1 VSRPGPT
8 PWTRRALLGTAA
20 IGLPIISAGCAQS
33 AGGGGVA
40 RQAPGNRRVCI
51 GYALWHRDNHWD
63 TDPNKAWGT
72 PEIGYYRSDDP
83 SVLARHANWLSGA
96 EVDFVIIDWSN
107 DLSMDI
113 RRPGGPG
120 VQRFI
125 EESTVKLFDSWTKMS
140 SAPRV
145 ALMIGNP
152 GDPGAVNDGRL
163 TAKANEVYELF
174 VANKARAP
182 LLETYLG
189 KPLLLVYAMTPSPW
203 GHSLP
208 PWHDD
213 RFTVRFITGFLTQ
226 QPSLLGP
233 GGLSRYGY
241 WSFVD
246 RGTPTHADFDGRPE
260 CVTVVAAWTGSN
272 SSGRRNGQTYLTDW
286 EYARKLG
293 PRFVLAGTFN
303 EWWATVQETAESSRD
318 IEPSREYGELYLNI
332 LRSQA
337 RLFKDGQ

>member
-1 VSRPGPT
+1 MSRPGPT

-125 EESTVKLFDSWTKMS
+125 EESTVKLFNSWTKMS

-213 RFTVRFITGFLTQ
+213 RFTVRFITGFLNSTAEFT
-226 QPSLLGP
+226 
-233 GGLSRYGY
+233 R
-241 WSFVD
+241 
-246 RGTPTHADFDGRPE
+246 AGRPQPLWLLVFRRPRHTNPRRLRWPPGM
-260 CVTVVAAWTGSN
+260 CN
-272 SSGRRNGQTYLTDW
+272 GRRRLDRFELIRTPEWPDLSHG
-286 EYARKLG
+286 LG
-293 PRFVLAGTFN
+293 IRTKTRTKVRIGWNLQRMVGHCAGDSQIKPGHRTLPRVRRTL
-303 EWWATVQETAESSRD
+303 S
-318 IEPSREYGELYLNI
+318 
-332 LRSQA
+332 
-337 RLFKDGQ
+337 